1 MPASEHVFLIGFMG
15 AGKTTVG
22 KVLAQRLGWSF
33 YDLDELIEHREQR
46 SIASIFADLGESGFR
61 NIESATLIQLLQ
73 NGSHQESSVI
83 ALGGGTFVQQENRE
97 ALKQTGALTV
107 LLNAPVKELERR
119 CQEAESVRPL
129 AQDKDKFEQLFASRQ
144 QAYALADFRVE
155 TTGKSIEAVA
165 AEIEGIVRSCKN
177 S

>member
-1 MPASEHVFLIGFMG
+1 M
-15 AGKTTVG
+15 
-22 KVLAQRLGWSF
+22 
-33 YDLDELIEHREQR
+33 
-46 SIASIFADLGESGFR
+46 
-61 NIESATLIQLLQ
+61 
-73 NGSHQESSVI
+73 I